1 MKRIALLL
9 AIFFLLFT
17 GACTLPAPGGEAP
30 TAFVAVTDTP
40 AAPAATEA
48 DTSAPDTAVP
58 VQPPA
63 STETAPPP
71 SEAAPA
77 AAQPTAVSPTSA
89 AEASAPYPAPATAQ
103 PTAALPTPA
112 QPAATATLGPVFD
125 PNTALGK
132 PDYENPMEI
141 AYLTEWA
148 QAETRL
154 LPNNSNIRLQ
164 FKDGELY
171 VTGKQAGFS
180 TWWFSYHTLS
190 DAFIEMTFESED
202 CSGNDAYGIIFRGP
216 PHLAGVSYGY
226 IVSVSCDGT
235 LRILRLD
242 DADPYDAETLFEKDM
257 SIAIHTGP
265 DEENVIGVRAEGGL
279 IVVFANGFQ
288 VAEVE
293 DDHFEKGRVGVFVRA
308 AYPGNYIY
316 RVTHFAYW
324 NLAKEE

>member
-1 MKRIALLL
+1 MKRTALSLVIL
-9 AIFFLLFT
+9 ILLFT
-17 GACTLPAPGGEAP
+17 SACNLQAPGADQP
-30 TAFVAVTDTP
+30 TPFIAVTDTP
-40 AAPAATEA
+40 AAPAVA
-48 DTSAPDTAVP
+48 APDTAVP

-63 STETAPPP
+63 STEAAPPP

-77 AAQPTAVSPTSA
+77 AAQPTAAPPTSA
-89 AEASAPYPAPATAQ
+89 AEASTAYPAPATAQ
-103 PTAALPTPA
+103 PTSAVP
-112 QPAATATLGPVFD
+112 TATQLVSTLILSPILD
-125 PNTALGK
+125 PRTAYGE

-154 LPNNSNIRLQ
+154 LPNNSSIRLQ

-171 VTGKQAGFS
+171 VTGKRPGFS

-190 DAFIEMTFESED
+190 DAFIELTFETED
-202 CSGNDAYGIIFRGP
+202 CSDNDAYGIIFHGP

-226 IVSVSCDGT
+226 IVSVSCNGT

-242 DADPYDAETLFEKDM
+242 DADPYDAETLFEADR
-257 SIAIHTGP
+257 SSVINTGP
-265 DEENVIGVRAEGGL
+265 DEENVIGVRAEGERF
-279 IVVFANGFQ
+279 VVFANGVQ

-308 AYPGNYIY
+308 AWPGTYIY
-316 RVTHFAYW
+316 RLTNFAYW
-324 NLAKEE
+324 ILGEED